1 MRSVFRAAGTSGI
14 GITLHHTVPPDPM
27 LPFIVHGINAK
38 GSAFQDGRV
47 RVGDALLALDGQ
59 SVAGMEI
66 EQVVSLVR
74 GDSSKT

>member
-1 MRSVFRAAGTSGI
+1 
-14 GITLHHTVPPDPM
+14 M
-27 LPFIVHGINAK
+27 LPFIVYAINPE

-47 RVGDALLALDGQ
+47 RVGDALLAVDGQ

>member
-1 MRSVFRAAGTSGI
+1 
-14 GITLHHTVPPDPM
+14 M
-27 LPFIVHGINAK
+27 LPFIVHDINPK
-38 GSAFQDGRV
+38 GSAFPDGRV